1 MTDLAPAHSAVVFP
15 RPTTSCLLS
24 GNLIR
29 AEAPYFD
36 ADLGHKGKVYD
47 GLETPQAP

>member
-1 MTDLAPAHSAVVFP
+1 MSAANDELFAQ
-15 RPTTSCLLS
+15 RE
-24 GNLIR
+24 NLIR